1 MLSQQASSEY
11 EFFWFVVILNV
22 ASFMLIVIILSLSY
36 SRRTEGKGMSE
47 TYTPLIGAIVPHWAE
62 ISIGF
67 TLAFIV
73 ASLINLFASMPA
85 VILGF
90 VITWIVSSY
99 LVYRYPELRV

>member
-36 SRRTEGKGMSE
+36 SRRTERKSTSE
-47 TYTPLIGAIVPHWAE
+47 THPPLIGAIVPHWAE

-73 ASLINLFASMPA
+73 ASLINLFASLPT
-85 VILGF
+85 VILSF
-90 VITWIVSSY
+90 VITWVVSSY